1 MPIKINP
8 DNIYMFKITN
18 RNTKKRCEIY
28 SKLTVKIPEQRRGI
42 GFDFYCFS
50 RSELS
55 LAMVILFFS
64 FSEGL
69 SKIKRPLFKID
80 RLYYKNF
87 ITFAQFVLYTIRTF
101 TVFFLSQVFSHIFL
115 TTVKTILG

>member
-28 SKLTVKIPEQRRGI
+28 SKLTIKIPEQRHGI

-55 LAMVILFFS
+55 LAMVNFFFLFLKDSVRLRDHFS
-64 FSEGL
+64 KSIG
-69 SKIKRPLFKID
+69 S
-80 RLYYKNF
+80 
-87 ITFAQFVLYTIRTF
+87 TIRT
-101 TVFFLSQVFSHIFL
+101 L
-115 TTVKTILG
+115 